1 MALNDNA
8 RGALLMIA
16 SMAAFT
22 VNDTFMKLL
31 AGSIP
36 LFQLLFLRGLIAT
49 TLTAGLAASQGA
61 IHLRIPSRDIRYIGL
76 RMAAEIGAAYFFL
89 TALFNMPLA
98 NVTAIM
104 QSLPLAVTLAAT
116 LS

>member
-49 TLTAGLAASQGA
+49 TLTAG
-61 IHLRIPSRDIRYIGL
+61 RT
-76 RMAAEIGAAYFFL
+76 AESPVPKPHRRADRRRC
-89 TALFNMPLA
+89 
-98 NVTAIM
+98 
-104 QSLPLAVTLAAT
+104 
-116 LS
+116 